1 MALFQKTG
9 NTFTHCPT
17 CSNYILIMGCVF
29 YQVLE
34 KSDAE
39 EVQKEV
45 DLYSILFVVIGVVTG
60 LCMFL
65 QVRYFHVERKRT

>member
-1 MALFQKTG
+1 
-9 NTFTHCPT
+9 
-17 CSNYILIMGCVF
+17 MGCIF

-34 KSDAE
+34 KPNAE

-45 DLYSILFVVIGVVTG
+45 ELYSILFVLVGVVTG

-65 QVRYFHVERKRT
+65 QVRYFHVQRKIT